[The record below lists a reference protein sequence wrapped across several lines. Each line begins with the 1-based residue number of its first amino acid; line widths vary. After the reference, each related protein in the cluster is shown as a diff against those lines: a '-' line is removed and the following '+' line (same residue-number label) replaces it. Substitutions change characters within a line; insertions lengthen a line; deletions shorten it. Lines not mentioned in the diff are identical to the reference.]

1 METANRPPRPEIITV
16 PTIRGENV
24 GRQPMSGEFS
34 LAADRSTAAVQHAAS
49 LAQKGSPPNLSFGVA
64 TARLNAPKPQ
74 QPKFI
79 CDQYPGRKQM
89 ENQISTAAQ
98 NSSYSI
104 SDSYKE
110 VA

>member
-1 METANRPPRPEIITV
+1 
-16 PTIRGENV
+16 
-24 GRQPMSGEFS
+24 MSREFPLS
-34 LAADRSTAAVQHAAS
+34 ADKTTAAVQHKAS
-49 LAQKGSPPNLSFGVA
+49 LDQKGSPPNLSFGAA
-64 TARLNAPKPQ
+64 TARFNAPKPQ
-74 QPKFI
+74 QPTFI